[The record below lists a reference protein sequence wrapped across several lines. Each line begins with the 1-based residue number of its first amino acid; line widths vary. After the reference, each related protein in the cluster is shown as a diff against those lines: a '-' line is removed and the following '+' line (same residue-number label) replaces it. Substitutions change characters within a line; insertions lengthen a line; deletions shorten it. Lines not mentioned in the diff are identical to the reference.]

1 MLEIILFKG
10 EARAGVSNAFNYP
23 ANEKHGFLLF
33 FRQPKDL
40 PPNFESAKQALEEL
54 GWQEVKLLQASPIAM
69 NESILLSAHPKA
81 PAAYQ
86 KTLFSGFYTLFSD
99 DPISEDN
106 FSSSSSRYKTGG
118 ELVNPTNII
127 PLNDKTS
134 VFPDA
139 ATATAVFARFH
150 ECYLVMA
157 NTAAA
162 VKKVQKS
169 IKDDQTKL
177 ATDALELHGKITEL
191 QKRHESFFAELKKS
205 GIVK

>member
-10 EARAGVSNAFNYP
+10 EARASAANAFNYP
-23 ANEKHGFLLF
+23 TNEKHGFLLF

-69 NESILLSAHPKA
+69 NESVLLSADPQA
-81 PAAYQ
+81 PTAYQ
-86 KTLFSGFYTLFSD
+86 RALISGFHALFSTN
-99 DPISEDN
+99 PILEDN
-106 FSSSSSRYKTGG
+106 FPSSSSQNQTGG
-118 ELVNPTNII
+118 DLINPTNII
-127 PLNDKTS
+127 PLNSGTS
-134 VFPDA
+134 IFHDA
-139 ATATAVFARFH
+139 ATATAVYARFH
-150 ECYLVMA
+150 EFYLVMA

-177 ATDALELHGKITEL
+177 AADALALQGKIAEL
-191 QKRHESFFAELKKS
+191 QKRYEYFFAELKKS
-205 GIVK
+205 GVVK